1 MKNKV
6 KKRGFFMNG
15 ILILAHGSKRPETE
29 KILNSLVEK
38 VKSKVEEQL
47 VLPAYLQFQEQNL
60 EKGIDMLVEKGAKR
74 IVIIPMF
81 IFDGVHVTE
90 DIPKELD
97 DIRIK
102 YPEIEISMG
111 GHIGDDE
118 KLADILIDRIKSVV

>member
-1 MKNKV
+1 
-6 KKRGFFMNG
+6 MNG

-29 KILNSLVEK
+29 KILNSLIEK

-60 EKGIDMLVEKGAKR
+60 EKGIDMLVEKGAKK

-111 GHIGDDE
+111 RHIGDDD
-118 KLADILIDRIKSVV
+118 KLADILIDRIKSAV